1 METHGRPSP
10 SSSPSTTR
18 LFHTIVMVGIALG
31 VSTGCGS
38 IAISPEEQDAT
49 DTPESSSSSSGIIG
63 DAASPDAIDAAFCD
77 VPWPTTKG
85 NTTVM
90 ITPLPACVDP
100 AVACDKQLIGEV
112 GPCVVAKP
120 DGCMLGPERELEYPN
135 CRAEKTWVCP
145 PNTVSQQASPTGPC
159 SCPGEFLGQAQCKS
173 DGASGNAWLP

>member
-1 METHGRPSP
+1 MEAHGRPSP

-18 LFHTIVMVGIALG
+18 LFHTIVVVGIALG

-85 NTTVM
+85 NNTVM
-90 ITPLPACVDP
+90 TTPLPACVDP
-100 AVACDKQLIGEV
+100 AAACDKQLIGEV

-135 CRAEKTWVCP
+135 CRAEQTWVCP

-159 SCPGEFLGQAQCKS
+159 SCPGERLGQAQCQS